1 MQRLEITPE
10 QALYI
15 SFDLS
20 LSVAFELGDSAEL
33 VNLAIHIQ
41 HEVIDPVIVIE
52 VRVGLNQLLR

>member
-20 LSVAFELGDSAEL
+20 LSVAFELGDSTEL
-33 VNLAIHIQ
+33 VNLTIHIQ
-41 HEVIDPVIVIE
+41 HEVINPVIVLEMGIC
-52 VRVGLNQLLR
+52 LNQLLR